1 MTDTVLIQTTS
12 SEAIVLVSSSGNLVT
27 EAPVTTVVTSL
38 GQQGPQG
45 IQGPTGPTGPTG
57 SAGPTGPT
65 GPSGPS
71 AAISTASDVDIST
84 LINGSL
90 LVYNQGTGKWT
101 STDTLAAQIV
111 DSGQY

>member
-45 IQGPTGPTGPTG
+45 IQGSTGATGP
-57 SAGPTGPT
+57 A

>member
-1 MTDTVLIQTTS
+1 MTDTVLVQTTS

-45 IQGPTGPTGPTG
+45 IQGPAGAPGPTGPT
-57 SAGPTGPT
+57 
-65 GPSGPS
+65 GPS

-90 LVYNQGTGKWT
+90 LVYNQGTSKWT